1 MVARGIG
8 EAIVAAGEG
17 LTRAQLYVTLPLRM
31 SAYEA
36 IADPTRRRI
45 LDLLREQPLPAGE
58 LASHFPV
65 SRPAVS
71 RHLRVLRRAGL
82 IKETRHGR
90 QRLYRLSPTPLQQ
103 VGEWV
108 HEYERFWQE
117 GLDTLKRYLE
127 EETDAVRPPG
137 RPAKRKE

>member
-1 MVARGIG
+1 MVARRIG
-8 EAIVAAGEG
+8 ETIVAAREG
-17 LTRAQLYVTLPLRM
+17 LTGTQLYVTLSLRM

-82 IKETRHGR
+82 VKETRQGR
-90 QRLYRLSPTPLQQ
+90 QRLYRLSPTPLRQ
-103 VGEWV
+103 VGAWV

-117 GLDTLKRYLE
+117 GLGALKRYLE
-127 EETDAVRPPG
+127 EETDAARPTG

>member
-1 MVARGIG
+1 
-8 EAIVAAGEG
+8 
-17 LTRAQLYVTLPLRM
+17 M

-82 IKETRHGR
+82 VKQARHGR
-90 QRLYRLSPTPLQQ
+90 QRLYRLSPTPLRE
-103 VGEWV
+103 VVAWV

-117 GLDTLKRYLE
+117 GLSALKRYLE
-127 EETDAVRPPG
+127 EETDAVRQTR